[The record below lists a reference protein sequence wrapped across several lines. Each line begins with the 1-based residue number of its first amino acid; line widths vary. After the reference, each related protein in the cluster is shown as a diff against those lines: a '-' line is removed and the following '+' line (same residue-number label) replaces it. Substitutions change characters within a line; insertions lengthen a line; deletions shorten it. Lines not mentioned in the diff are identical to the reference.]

1 MDTSIQIVL
10 CQLRM
15 HQSYAQFALQ
25 GLQGMLTNRCLLN
38 SKKLVNKIK
47 KFQIRLELLH
57 LPLVRGAAV
66 LEDTSAEDTKKSSLV
81 SITYEWL
88 LCWDLTFQFPCYYFN
103 FYITT
108 VTILFLPVSF
118 TLFLLRKLIYPVY
131 LLFAEWN
138 RDI

>member
-15 HQSYAQFALQ
+15 HQSYAQLALQ

-66 LEDTSAEDTKKSSLV
+66 LEDTSA
-81 SITYEWL
+81 
-88 LCWDLTFQFPCYYFN
+88 
-103 FYITT
+103 
-108 VTILFLPVSF
+108 
-118 TLFLLRKLIYPVY
+118 
-131 LLFAEWN
+131 
-138 RDI
+138 